1 MDNFLISVIIPN
13 YNHARYLDERIQTV
27 LNQTYQNFELIILDD
42 CSTDNSKEIIEK
54 YRQNPHVSHI
64 LYNEQNSGKIFSQ
77 WQKGIDNAKGELIW
91 IAESDDKCCPELL
104 EKLVLEFQKNEN
116 LVVSFCKTVFF
127 SDNGYEEFTHTIDA
141 EKKSHF
147 TNVEFVSQYMS
158 RGCPMLN
165 ASACLFKKETAK
177 GIDNL
182 YMDFKGAGDRLF
194 WTLMCECGDVAVVN
208 EYLNYMRQHPNNS
221 TKRNFQTGINQK
233 EDKIILDYIYNKH
246 YISKKEYD
254 EIRKR
259 YWKPYIYQYVT
270 DKQLKKELYKL
281 WGCGPLQILLLK
293 LKNNRFTALFK

>member
-1 MDNFLISVIIPN
+1 MDNFLVSVIIPN

-54 YRQNPHVSHI
+54 YRQNPHVCHI

-77 WQKGIDNAKGELIW
+77 WQKGINNANGELIW

-104 EKLVLEFQKNEN
+104 EKLVREFQKNEN
-116 LVVSFCKTVFF
+116 LVVAFCKTVFF
-127 SDNGYEEFTHTIDA
+127 SDNGYEEFTRTIDA

-165 ASACLFKKETAK
+165 ASACIFKKETAK

-246 YISKKEYD
+246 YISKKEYN

-293 LKNNRFTALFK
+293 IKNNRFTALFK

>member
-1 MDNFLISVIIPN
+1 MDNFLVSVIIPN
-13 YNHARYLDERIQTV
+13 YNHARYLDERIQTI

-77 WQKGIDNAKGELIW
+77 WQKGIDNANGELIW

-104 EKLVLEFQKNEN
+104 EKLVREFQKNEN
-116 LVVSFCKTVFF
+116 LVIAFCKTVFF
-127 SDNGYEEFTHTIDA
+127 SDNGYEEFTRTIDA

-165 ASACLFKKETAK
+165 ASACIFKKETAK

>member
-1 MDNFLISVIIPN
+1 MDNFLVSVIIPN

-77 WQKGIDNAKGELIW
+77 WQKGIDNANGELIW

-104 EKLVLEFQKNEN
+104 EKLVREFQKNEN
-116 LVVSFCKTVFF
+116 LVIAFCKTVFF
-127 SDNGYEEFTHTIDA
+127 SDNGYEEFTRTIDA

-165 ASACLFKKETAK
+165 ASACIFKKETAK